1 MTFAERTMDPR
12 QYRHC
17 PGHVEA
23 DYIYTSGLAGERFF
37 RELRDHGRL
46 MGTKCPECGRS
57 WLPPKLFCEDCFV
70 EVRDWVDVPAEGR
83 VAASC
88 VVRVDL
94 HDQPLRTPEVW
105 GLIRFRGFE
114 GGLVHRLLVPPE
126 RAKAGLTVKAVLRP
140 EAART
145 GAITD
150 IEGFAT
156 NTV

>member
-12 QYRHC
+12 QYRHW

-46 MGTKCPECGRS
+46 MGTKCLECGRR
-57 WLPPKLFCEDCFV
+57 WLPPKLFCEECFV

-83 VAASC
+83 VAATC

-94 HDQPLRTPEVW
+94 HDEPLQPPEVW

-114 GGLVHRLLVPPE
+114 GGFVHRLLVPPA
-126 RAKAGLTVKAVLRP
+126 RATAGLKVKAVLKP
-140 EAART
+140 ETART

-150 IEGFAT
+150 IEGFAPSSL
-156 NTV
+156 

>member
-1 MTFAERTMDPR
+1 MTFTERTRDPR
-12 QYRHC
+12 QYRHW

-46 MGTKCPECGRS
+46 LGTKCAECGRR
-57 WLPPKLFCEDCFV
+57 WVPPKLFCEECFI
-70 EVRDWVDVPAEGR
+70 EVRDWIDVPAQGR
-83 VAASC
+83 VAATC

-114 GGLVHRLLVPPE
+114 GGLVHRLLIPPD
-126 RAKAGLTVKAVLRP
+126 RARSGLTVNAVLRP
-140 EAART
+140 ESTRT

-150 IEGFAT
+150 IEGFAP
-156 NTV
+156 NSL